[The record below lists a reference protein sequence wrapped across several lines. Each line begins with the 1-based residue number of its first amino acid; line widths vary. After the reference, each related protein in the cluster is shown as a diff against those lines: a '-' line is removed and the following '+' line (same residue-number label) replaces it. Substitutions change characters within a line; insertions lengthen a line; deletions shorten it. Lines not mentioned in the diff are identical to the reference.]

1 MMVQLTKAWCALV
14 PALALLPVQA
24 SAQANASEPAQ
35 DPAASAKPTATASVE
50 GGAFTFVK
58 NEASDE
64 SVYDFN
70 YSSPESPVLP
80 LIGVEGDQIARV
92 DSLRT
97 FGINVGNSFG
107 LGDQAGAVAI
117 DFSPYWALAG
127 DDVTLSQYRG
137 DGESGGLSNL
147 QRYLARSKIGL
158 AFSTGDEATG
168 QPSSF
173 VASFGIKLLDQ
184 SDKLLS
190 TDFDK
195 CIKDKLS
202 PLNQQILREIA
213 EAEDSSLGNGLV
225 NVPQARKDQINKL
238 YDECAKVA
246 GRAIAGAGFVDVGV
260 GHRMTGDPG
269 DIDNLKSAGTLVW
282 ATAGTGQVFGKKD
295 QGGARAVAHARF
307 TFDDSLFDDSFV
319 LQGERDSI
327 QLVAGIE
334 SIPNP
339 SKPERFRWSLQGGW
353 TKQNAVLPVEEDR
366 NFWRYQANLTLRVS
380 DSVWLVGTLGRV
392 SGEGVEDDTMALI
405 GISFTPP
412 SNASIFD

>member
-1 MMVQLTKAWCALV
+1 MMAHMTKTWWAFV
-14 PALALLPVQA
+14 PACTLLSAPL
-24 SAQANASEPAQ
+24 SAQADARQPA
-35 DPAASAKPTATASVE
+35 PEAAPSLKPKEDAAKLEEAITL
-50 GGAFTFVK
+50 VK

-64 SVYDFN
+64 SVYNFN

-80 LIGVEGDQIARV
+80 LIGVEGDQITRV

-127 DDVTLSQYRG
+127 DDVTLSQYRAEG
-137 DGESGGLSNL
+137 SAGGLSNFD
-147 QRYLARSKIGL
+147 RYLARSKVGL

-173 VASFGIKLLDQ
+173 VVSFGVKLLDQ
-184 SDKLLS
+184 SDRLLRE
-190 TDFDK
+190 DFDT
-195 CIKDKLS
+195 CVDAKLVPVILSSS
-202 PLNQQILREIA
+202 PTGGRPE
-213 EAEDSSLGNGLV
+213 GNGDITPPKAQNDL
-225 NVPQARKDQINKL
+225 INKL

-269 DIDNLKSAGTLVW
+269 DIDNLKSAGTLIW
-282 ATAGTGQVFGKKD
+282 ATAGTGRLFGKKE

-307 TFDDSLFDDSFV
+307 TFDDSVFDESFV
-319 LQGERDSI
+319 LQGERDSV